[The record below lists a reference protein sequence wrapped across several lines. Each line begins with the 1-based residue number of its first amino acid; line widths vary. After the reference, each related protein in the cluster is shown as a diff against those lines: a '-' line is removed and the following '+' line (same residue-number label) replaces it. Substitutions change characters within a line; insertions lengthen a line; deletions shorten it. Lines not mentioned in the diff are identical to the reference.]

1 MLVAGGGCWVP
12 ARPARCLA
20 RLSAPVPGTVS
31 ARSGGGS
38 MSKPLYQAKAEFFKA
53 LAHPARIR
61 VLELL
66 SQREHSVSE
75 MLPEVGIEAA
85 HLSQQLAILRKM
97 NLVVTRK
104 EGSTVFYSLVS
115 PHVAEL
121 LTVAR
126 RILTEVLASQM
137 GLLDD
142 LRADT
147 ASR

>member
-1 MLVAGGGCWVP
+1 MDGGG
-12 ARPARCLA
+12 RPQWALPTAPMIELA
-20 RLSAPVPGTVS
+20 RRPRTVS
-31 ARSGGGS
+31 AREGGGPVS
-38 MSKPLYQAKAEFFKA
+38 TPLYQAKAEFFKA

-66 SQREHSVSE
+66 SEREHSVSQ

-85 HLSQQLAILRKM
+85 HLSQQLSVLRKM

-115 PHVAEL
+115 PQVAEL
-121 LTVAR
+121 LAVAR
-126 RILTEVLASQM
+126 KILTEVLASQM

-142 LRADT
+142 LRAARDT
-147 ASR
+147 VAR

>member
-1 MLVAGGGCWVP
+1 
-12 ARPARCLA
+12 
-20 RLSAPVPGTVS
+20 
-31 ARSGGGS
+31 

-66 SQREHSVSE
+66 SEREHSVGE
-75 MLPEVGIEAA
+75 MLPEVGLEAA
-85 HLSQQLAILRKM
+85 HLSQQLAVLRKM

-104 EGSTVFYSLVS
+104 EGSTVYYSLVS

-126 RILTEVLASQM
+126 KILTEVLASQVE
-137 GLLDD
+137 LLDD
-142 LRADT
+142 LRAT
-147 ASR
+147 QPARR